1 MADNNETASAHVE
14 DSFEDIDLDSMSE
27 SLAADL
33 ENAFENVE
41 LLKEDRDKIG
51 DPDALTKVIG
61 DEVLKQF
68 SNQLGFS
75 LTDESLVEKYDRE
88 HPNEGMMDYASSGTG
103 DKARKDK
110 RYKDMNAQNKA
121 EKEAGKLVDAYT
133 GKKFKQSDVQNLDH
147 VVPIKE
153 IYDKEI
159 GDLRRKQ
166 ANASIV
172 DLANNKENLK
182 PTNESLNKAKGANSN
197 KDIVDNRDKFEDKW
211 SKRHDKE
218 IEKIEKSNEA
228 PADKNAQKRKQDKR
242 YEDKTSADDKLL
254 MDADKKARQAI
265 DSQKKWGAAKNI
277 GVKAGVDALKQMAIQ
292 GLMDLLKRIMGG
304 LVKFFKSKEKSFK
317 VFLADMKEAIKGFLS
332 NILSLVQ
339 NGASSFLG
347 TVLNEIFGPII
358 GIFKKMA
365 SFIKQGISSVID
377 AIKYLAN
384 PDNKNKPFSE
394 KVAQVGKILIA
405 AITGGAAIAL
415 GGVFEGALMNVPIFA
430 FEIPLIG
437 TLANVV
443 GVFLSS
449 LLSGVIG
456 AILINL
462 IDKWIAKRQQT
473 EIGTEVVV
481 SQNEILK
488 TQNKQ
493 SAVEQALTDRTKSE
507 SMSQIANRHANA
519 NEQIRNII
527 SDMAADT
534 TNHDSRRSVNRIHD
548 DEFEKMNSALD
559 ELL

>member
-1 MADNNETASAHVE
+1 
-14 DSFEDIDLDSMSE
+14 
-27 SLAADL
+27 
-33 ENAFENVE
+33 
-41 LLKEDRDKIG
+41 
-51 DPDALTKVIG
+51 
-61 DEVLKQF
+61 
-68 SNQLGFS
+68 
-75 LTDESLVEKYDRE
+75 
-88 HPNEGMMDYASSGTG
+88 
-103 DKARKDK
+103 
-110 RYKDMNAQNKA
+110 
-121 EKEAGKLVDAYT
+121 
-133 GKKFKQSDVQNLDH
+133 
-147 VVPIKE
+147 
-153 IYDKEI
+153 
-159 GDLRRKQ
+159 
-166 ANASIV
+166 
-172 DLANNKENLK
+172 
-182 PTNESLNKAKGANSN
+182 
-197 KDIVDNRDKFEDKW
+197 
-211 SKRHDKE
+211 
-218 IEKIEKSNEA
+218 
-228 PADKNAQKRKQDKR
+228 
-242 YEDKTSADDKLL
+242 
-254 MDADKKARQAI
+254 
-265 DSQKKWGAAKNI
+265 
-277 GVKAGVDALKQMAIQ
+277 MAIQ

-534 TNHDSRRSVNRIHD
+534 TNHDSRRSVNSIHD

>member
-33 ENAFENVE
+33 ENAFEKVE

-51 DPDALTKVIG
+51 NPDALAKVIG

-88 HPNEGMMDYASSGTG
+88 HPETFAESKVGN
-103 DKARKDK
+103 KARSDK
-110 RYKDMNAQNKA
+110 RYKDVNASNKIA
-121 EKEAGKLVDAYT
+121 QENGTLKDAYT
-133 GKKFKQSDVQNLDH
+133 GKKLKQSDNQNLDH

-153 IYDKEI
+153 IF
-159 GDLRRKQ
+159 GDAKRKQ
-166 ANASIV
+166 ANADVV
-172 DLANNKENLK
+172 DLANLKDNLAA
-182 PTNESLNKAKGANSN
+182 TNESLNKAKRDTSN
-197 KDIVDNRDKFEDKW
+197 KEFVANRTANEDKW
-211 SKRHDKE
+211 EKSHDKV
-218 IEKIEKSNEA
+218 INKIDKSNA
-228 PADKNAQKRKQDKR
+228 SDADKNSQKRTQDKR
-242 YEDKTSADDKLL
+242 YNDKKAADDKLML
-254 MDADKKARQAI
+254 EADEKARKAINDKIKHDRYENIGKKA
-265 DSQKKWGAAKNI
+265 GL
-277 GVKAGVDALKQMAIQ
+277 DALKQMAIQ

-339 NGASSFLG
+339 TGASSFLG
-347 TVLNEIFGPII
+347 TILNEIFGPII

-405 AITGGAAIAL
+405 AITGGAAITL

-462 IDKWIAKRQQT
+462 IDKWIAKRQQNEIDT
-473 EIGTEVVV
+473 EIVVN
-481 SQNEILK
+481 QNQVLK

-507 SMSQIANRHANA
+507 SMIQIANRHAKA

-534 TNHDSRRSVNRIHD
+534 IDHDSRRSVNSVHD

>member
-265 DSQKKWGAAKNI
+265 DSQKKWGATKNI

-473 EIGTEVVV
+473 EIGT
-481 SQNEILK
+481 
-488 TQNKQ
+488 
-493 SAVEQALTDRTKSE
+493 
-507 SMSQIANRHANA
+507 
-519 NEQIRNII
+519 
-527 SDMAADT
+527 
-534 TNHDSRRSVNRIHD
+534 
-548 DEFEKMNSALD
+548 
-559 ELL
+559 